1 MCAHVSHAAAL
12 EGRLQICDNW
22 IIAINSQKWAEA
34 ESRVHTPDMQ
44 LACFYPVCIAAFAC
58 ICYDDMFNS
67 DTAALWI
74 SPPFI
79 SFLASVGHFD
89 EEIQQNFV
97 LFGQS
102 CFWALLLCTVAPLH
116 GRLCLRGQ

>member
-1 MCAHVSHAAAL
+1 MCAHVSHATAL

-58 ICYDDMFNS
+58 ICYDDMFNT
-67 DTAALWI
+67 DKLENI
-74 SPPFI
+74 SP
-79 SFLASVGHFD
+79 
-89 EEIQQNFV
+89 
-97 LFGQS
+97 
-102 CFWALLLCTVAPLH
+102 LLQLY
-116 GRLCLRGQ
+116 G